1 MVMVPMFDVDELDEL
16 VWPRPELRVI
26 TGGRDED
33 GSTAQPLRR
42 PSHRRPSARVL
53 RRRRQVVGLLAATI
67 VALAFWALSAM
78 LPSPLPV
85 GAASTMAPGV
95 ALDGYYTVQ
104 AGDTVSSIA
113 ASVAGGRSVAAV
125 QSAILNDLGTS
136 VIVPGERIPIP

>member
-26 TGGRDED
+26 AGGRDED
-33 GSTAQPLRR
+33 AATVQPLRR

-67 VALAFWALSAM
+67 VALAFWALSAV

-85 GAASTMAPGV
+85 GAASTMARPN
-95 ALDGYYTVQ
+95 ARPSLARLLHR
-104 AGDTVSSIA
+104 AGGGHRFIHCRIGGGRTIRRCRTVSDP
-113 ASVAGGRSVAAV
+113 
-125 QSAILNDLGTS
+125 Q
-136 VIVPGERIPIP
+136 